1 MSKEENLDLSKV
13 TVSQLLDDQQIPE
26 STDPKQEEKPVENT
40 TEEVVEETQE
50 ESVPEQET
58 TDEETVEEV
67 KEEQT
72 EEAEQPVAENT
83 ESDET
88 DSEPSIVSTLIERL
102 GYDIQG
108 EFSDDYDGIVG
119 VTKEAATKMAEEQ
132 FQQVFSA
139 FPDIQE
145 YLNYRVSG
153 GDPDKYFEVAAK
165 EIDFS
170 KLEVNEKDVGMQRK
184 ILETFLTSQ
193 GYEPEEVTDTIQDY
207 EDAKILYKNA
217 GRAVKKLAVAQA
229 NAKETLLKQQQE
241 EAKVVAQQTKE
252 TWNNINQIVNRGK
265 LKDFTIP
272 EADKKKFYNWM
283 SVPVDQQGRSQRIID
298 REKLDQESILAME
311 YLMYKGLDLSKLINT
326 KATTRQAVNLK
337 AKLKA
342 NSQTASRRMK
352 GNKGGYN
359 KTSKRPNIPSLDK
372 LLG

>member
-1 MSKEENLDLSKV
+1 MSKDENLDLSKV
-13 TVSQLLDDQQIPE
+13 TVSQLLDDQQIPD
-26 STDPKQEEKPVENT
+26 STDPKEEEKPVE
-40 TEEVVEETQE
+40 
-50 ESVPEQET
+50 
-58 TDEETVEEV
+58 DTVEEV
-67 KEEQT
+67 KETTETPETQEESKPEESAEEPVEELEEPVAK
-72 EEAEQPVAENT
+72 EEAAENT

-88 DSEPSIVSTLIERL
+88 DSEPSIISTLVERL

-170 KLEVNEKDVGMQRK
+170 KLELNEKDLGMQRK
-184 ILETFLTSQ
+184 VLETFLVSQ

-229 NAKETLLKQQQE
+229 NAKEALLKQQE
-241 EAKVVAQQTKE
+241 EDAKIVAQQTKE
-252 TWNNINQIVNRGK
+252 TWNNIGTIINKGR
-265 LKDFTIP
+265 LKEFTIP

-337 AKLKA
+337 AKLKS
-342 NSQTASRRMK
+342 NTQTATRRMK
-352 GNKGGYN
+352 GNKGGFN
-359 KTSKRPNIPSLDK
+359 KTSKRPTIPSLDK

>member
-1 MSKEENLDLSKV
+1 MSKDENLDLSKV
-13 TVSQLLDDQQIPE
+13 TVSQLLDDQQIPD
-26 STDPKQEEKPVENT
+26 STDPKEEEKPVE
-40 TEEVVEETQE
+40 
-50 ESVPEQET
+50 
-58 TDEETVEEV
+58 DTVEEV
-67 KEEQT
+67 KETTETPETQEESKPEEPAEEPVEELEEPVAK
-72 EEAEQPVAENT
+72 EEAAENT

-88 DSEPSIVSTLIERL
+88 DSEPSIISTLVERL

-108 EFSDDYDGIVG
+108 EFSDDYDGIIG

-170 KLEVNEKDVGMQRK
+170 KLQLNEKDLGMQRK
-184 ILETFLTSQ
+184 VLETFLVSQ

-217 GRAVKKLAVAQA
+217 GRAVKKLAIAQA
-229 NAKETLLKQQQE
+229 NAKETLLKQQE
-241 EAKVVAQQTKE
+241 EDAKLVAQQTKE
-252 TWNNINQIVNRGK
+252 TWNNIGTIINKGR
-265 LKDFTIP
+265 LKEFTIP

-337 AKLKA
+337 AKLKS
-342 NSQTASRRMK
+342 NTQTATRRMK
-352 GNKGGYN
+352 GNKGGFN
-359 KTSKRPNIPSLDK
+359 KTSKRPTIPSLDK

>member
-40 TEEVVEETQE
+40 TEEVVEKTQE

-102 GYDIQG
+102 GYDIEG

-229 NAKETLLKQQQE
+229 SAKETLLKQQQE

-252 TWNNINQIVNRGK
+252 TWNNINQIVNKGK

>member
-40 TEEVVEETQE
+40 TEEVVEKTQE

-252 TWNNINQIVNRGK
+252 TWNNINQIVNKGK

>member
-252 TWNNINQIVNRGK
+252 TWNNINQIVNKGK

>member
-1 MSKEENLDLSKV
+1 MSKDENLDLSKV
-13 TVSQLLDDQQIPE
+13 TVSQLLDDQQIPD
-26 STDPKQEEKPVENT
+26 STDPKEEEKPVE
-40 TEEVVEETQE
+40 
-50 ESVPEQET
+50 
-58 TDEETVEEV
+58 DTVEEV
-67 KEEQT
+67 KETTETPETQEESKPEEPAEEPVEELEEPVAK
-72 EEAEQPVAENT
+72 EEAAENT

-88 DSEPSIVSTLIERL
+88 DSEPSIISTLVERL

-108 EFSDDYDGIVG
+108 DFSDDYDGIIG

-170 KLEVNEKDVGMQRK
+170 KLQLNEKDLGMQRK
-184 ILETFLTSQ
+184 VLETFLVSQ

-229 NAKETLLKQQQE
+229 NAKENLLKQQQE
-241 EAKVVAQQTKE
+241 DAKIVAEQTKE
-252 TWNNINQIVNRGK
+252 TWNNIGTIINKGR
-265 LKDFTIP
+265 LKEFTIP

-337 AKLKA
+337 AKLKS
-342 NSQTASRRMK
+342 NTQTATRRMK
-352 GNKGGYN
+352 GNKGGFN
-359 KTSKRPNIPSLDK
+359 KTSKRPTIPSLDK

>member
-229 NAKETLLKQQQE
+229 SAKETLLKQQQE

-252 TWNNINQIVNRGK
+252 TWNNINQIVNKGK

>member
-184 ILETFLTSQ
+184 VLETFLTSQ

>member
-40 TEEVVEETQE
+40 TEEVVEKTQE

-229 NAKETLLKQQQE
+229 SAKETLLKQQQE

-252 TWNNINQIVNRGK
+252 TWNNINQIVNKGK

>member
-1 MSKEENLDLSKV
+1 MSKDENLDLSKV
-13 TVSQLLDDQQIPE
+13 TVSQLLDDQQIPD
-26 STDPKQEEKPVENT
+26 STDPKEEEKPVE
-40 TEEVVEETQE
+40 
-50 ESVPEQET
+50 
-58 TDEETVEEV
+58 DTVEEV
-67 KEEQT
+67 KETTETPETQEESKPEESAEEPVEELEEPVAK
-72 EEAEQPVAENT
+72 EEAAENT

-88 DSEPSIVSTLIERL
+88 DSEPSIISTLVERL

-170 KLEVNEKDVGMQRK
+170 KLELNEKDLGMQRK
-184 ILETFLTSQ
+184 VLETFLVSQ

-229 NAKETLLKQQQE
+229 SAKETLLKQQQE
-241 EAKVVAQQTKE
+241 DAKIVAKQTKE
-252 TWNNINQIVNRGK
+252 TWNNIGTIINKGR
-265 LKDFTIP
+265 LKEFTIP

-337 AKLKA
+337 AKLKS
-342 NSQTASRRMK
+342 NTQTATRRMK
-352 GNKGGYN
+352 GNKGGFN
-359 KTSKRPNIPSLDK
+359 KTSKRPTIPSLDK

>member
-1 MSKEENLDLSKV
+1 MSKDENLDLSKV
-13 TVSQLLDDQQIPE
+13 TVSQLLDDQQIPD
-26 STDPKQEEKPVENT
+26 STDPKEEEKPVE
-40 TEEVVEETQE
+40 
-50 ESVPEQET
+50 
-58 TDEETVEEV
+58 DTVEEV
-67 KEEQT
+67 KETTETPETQEESKPEESAEEPVEELEEPVAK
-72 EEAEQPVAENT
+72 EEAAENT
-83 ESDET
+83 ESNET
-88 DSEPSIVSTLIERL
+88 DSEPSIISTLVERL

-170 KLEVNEKDVGMQRK
+170 KLELNEKDLGMQRK
-184 ILETFLTSQ
+184 VLETFLVSQ

-229 NAKETLLKQQQE
+229 NAKEALLKQQE
-241 EAKVVAQQTKE
+241 EDAKIVAQQTKE
-252 TWNNINQIVNRGK
+252 TWNNIGTIINKGR
-265 LKDFTIP
+265 LKEFTIP

-337 AKLKA
+337 AKLKS
-342 NSQTASRRMK
+342 NTQTATRRMK
-352 GNKGGYN
+352 GNKGGFN
-359 KTSKRPNIPSLDK
+359 KTSKRPTIPSLDK

>member
-102 GYDIQG
+102 GYDIEG

-252 TWNNINQIVNRGK
+252 TWNNINQIVNKGK